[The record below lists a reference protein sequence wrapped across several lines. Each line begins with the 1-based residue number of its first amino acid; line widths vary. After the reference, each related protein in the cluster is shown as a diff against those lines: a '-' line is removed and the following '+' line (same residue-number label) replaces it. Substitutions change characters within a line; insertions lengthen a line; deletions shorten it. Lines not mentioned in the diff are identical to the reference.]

1 MTTVTNN
8 DETRINCAREVL
20 TQYMLEKRFRKT
32 PERYALLEAA
42 YTIGEQFTVDTLQI
56 FVANK
61 LPLSRVT
68 VYNNLELF
76 VKAGLVVKHPTPGLV
91 KYEVCYAQKT
101 HHKLLC
107 TICGTT
113 TEFLDDTISDFIMQK
128 RFKKFHSNNCSV
140 TIFGICSRCQAK
152 INRERKKF
160 NKQNNKSK

>member
-1 MTTVTNN
+1 MTVTNN
-8 DETRINCAREVL
+8 DDTRLACAREAL
-20 TQYMLEKRFRKT
+20 TQYMLEKRCRKT

-42 YTIGEQFTVDTLQI
+42 YTIGEQFTVDTLQK
-56 FVANK
+56 FVEKK

-91 KYEVCYAQKT
+91 KYEICYAKKT

-107 TICGTT
+107 TVCGST
-113 TEFLDDTISDFIMQK
+113 TEFFDDAISDFLMQK
-128 RFKKFHSNNCSV
+128 RFKKFHSTNCSV

-152 INRERKKF
+152 INRERKKL
-160 NKQNNKSK
+160 NKQNKKTK